1 MDANPQV
8 TANSGNRVIY
18 LDLLRIIS
26 AFAVV
31 MLHVSAQHWGDTFF
45 STEWMIMNF
54 YDSCVRWCV
63 PVFVMISGALFLD
76 TSRELN
82 IKRLYT
88 KNLMRILQVF
98 ILWSIIYTVVNIK
111 LYPNVKS
118 FIVSVVSGPFHFW
131 FLKML
136 LGLYI
141 AAPILKAIVSNKKTE
156 ICFICTAVITAF
168 ILPLFFI
175 VVGWLNTEVRH
186 LLENWYNTM
195 NLKVALGYTGYFV
208 LGHFFNTY
216 TLDVKVKKSI
226 YIGGCLGI
234 ICAIILTHF
243 LSVYTGGA
251 SEMFYEYL
259 SPFTA
264 IEAMAIFL
272 FVQQRSSEV
281 SIKYH
286 PYIIHFAKMSFGI
299 YLVHIL
305 SKWLFSALGIDSL
318 TFNPIFSIPCL
329 SIIIFIVSYLITRI
343 LYNIP
348 YLNKLVM

>member
-1 MDANPQV
+1 MDAKPQIL
-8 TANSGNRVIY
+8 ANSTNRIIY

-31 MLHVSAQHWGDTFF
+31 MLHVSAQRWGDTFF
-45 STEWMIMNF
+45 STEWMIMNI

-76 TSRELN
+76 ASRELN

-88 KNLMRILQVF
+88 KNLMHILQVF

-156 ICFICTAVITAF
+156 ICFICIAVITTF

-175 VVGWLNTEVRH
+175 VIGWLNTEARN

-195 NLKVALGYTGYFV
+195 NLKMALGYTGYFV

-216 TLDVKVKKSI
+216 TLDVRIKKIFYMCGVLS
-226 YIGGCLGI
+226 I
-234 ICAIILTHF
+234 ICVIILTHF

-251 SEMFYEYL
+251 SELFYEYL
-259 SPFTA
+259 NPFTA
-264 IEAMAIFL
+264 IEAIALFL
-272 FVQQRSSEV
+272 FAQQKSGNIPV
-281 SIKYH
+281 KYH
-286 PYIIHFAKMSFGI
+286 KYIIHLAKMSLGI

-305 SKWLFSALGIDSL
+305 IKWLFIEYGIDSL
-318 TFNPIFSIPCL
+318 TFNPVFFIPCL
-329 SIIIFIVSYLITRI
+329 SFIIFFVSYITTLI
-343 LYNIP
+343 LYHIP
-348 YLNKLVM
+348 YIKRLVV